1 MKRTEYVWL
10 ISDGSSYVCSSD
22 LFEEFGSVYGVLYAI
37 NISARSAIEARQGQA
52 RVRVDTMHSTKG
64 LEFDIVIVS
73 AWEEGNFPRKVYSD
87 AALEEDRRLA
97 YVTFTRARD
106 MFVATVARQRPNGR
120 RQPSRFLNEIGL
132 NGDVIY

>member
-1 MKRTEYVWL
+1 
-10 ISDGSSYVCSSD
+10 
-22 LFEEFGSVYGVLYAI
+22 
-37 NISARSAIEARQGQA
+37 
-52 RVRVDTMHSTKG
+52 MHSTKG

-132 NGDVIY
+132 NRSEERRVGKECVSKCRSRWSPYH

>member
-1 MKRTEYVWL
+1 
-10 ISDGSSYVCSSD
+10 
-22 LFEEFGSVYGVLYAI
+22 
-37 NISARSAIEARQGQA
+37 
-52 RVRVDTMHSTKG
+52 MHSTKG

-120 RQPSRFLNEIGL
+120 RQPSRFLNEIGDRKSVVWGKSVSVRVYRGGRRTIIKKMAL
-132 NGDVIY
+132 KNIAEDTRAQTVMNI